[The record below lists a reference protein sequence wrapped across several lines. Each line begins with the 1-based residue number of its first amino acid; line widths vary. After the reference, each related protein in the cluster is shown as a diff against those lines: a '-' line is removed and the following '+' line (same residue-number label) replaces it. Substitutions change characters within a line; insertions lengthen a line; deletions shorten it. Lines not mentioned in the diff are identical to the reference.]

1 MFRKKEDME
10 YSKYSKEEFDKAGIN
25 SVQARLLADNLQ
37 EDVLQELNKEIES
50 AILKIV
56 SRLNDQGHDLS
67 PYTKLV
73 PGEYA
78 FRGKENQGNCGLR
91 LACDVVIS
99 AGYSH
104 TIDE

>member
-1 MFRKKEDME
+1 ME

-25 SVQARLLADNLQ
+25 SGQARVLADNLQ
-37 EDVLQELNKEIES
+37 EDVLQELNKEIE
-50 AILKIV
+50 AAFLKIV
-56 SRLNDQGHDLS
+56 SRLNDEGHDLS

-78 FRGKENQGNCGLR
+78 FRGKENNGNCGLR

-104 TIDE
+104 TINE